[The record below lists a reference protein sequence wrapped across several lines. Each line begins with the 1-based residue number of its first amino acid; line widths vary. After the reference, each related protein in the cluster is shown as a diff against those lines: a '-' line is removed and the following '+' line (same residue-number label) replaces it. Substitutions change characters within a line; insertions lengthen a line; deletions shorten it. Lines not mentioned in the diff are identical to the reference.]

1 MVGNGLIS
9 GWYGTATERVPEVSG
24 TDASFVVHYALT
36 LQVSYMI
43 QATASALKATEKS
56 LGVVN

>member
-1 MVGNGLIS
+1 LVGNGLIS
-9 GWYGTATERVPEVSG
+9 GWYGTATERVPAVSG

-36 LQVSYMI
+36 LRDGFHDTSDCCTVN
-43 QATASALKATEKS
+43 ATDAS